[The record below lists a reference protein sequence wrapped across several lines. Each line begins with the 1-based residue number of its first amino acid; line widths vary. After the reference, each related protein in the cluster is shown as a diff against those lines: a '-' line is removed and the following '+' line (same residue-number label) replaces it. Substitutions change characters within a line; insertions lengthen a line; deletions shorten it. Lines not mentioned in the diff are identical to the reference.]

1 MNILKYKNYYFA
13 FSGLLIAASIIS
25 MAVFGFR
32 SGIDFS
38 GGTLWQIKFQSKS
51 ASIGALQE
59 ILRKENF
66 ENPLIRNGSTDNE
79 FFISLKEITEEK
91 HQQLGRQ
98 FGEQL
103 GEFEELSF
111 ASIGPAV
118 GKELRN
124 KAVTAF
130 LMVLSGISLYV
141 AFAFRKVS
149 YPVSSWLYGW
159 VTLVTLFHDVLIPAG
174 TLSVFGWW
182 LGVGGDNYFLVALLV
197 IMGFSV
203 HDTIVVFD
211 RIRENLMNSKNK
223 EKLEEIVNDSVNQT
237 MARSINTSL
246 TLVIVLVSIYLLGAE
261 SLKHFTL
268 LILVGTITGAYS
280 SIFIAS
286 PLLTLSKRK

>member
-174 TLSVFGWW
+174 TLSFLGWW
-182 LGVGGDNYFLVALLV
+182 LGVEADINFLVALLV

>member
-174 TLSVFGWW
+174 TLSFLGWW
-182 LGVGGDNYFLVALLV
+182 LGVEADINFLVALL
-197 IMGFSV
+197 GFSV